1 MIWVDWVVYPKDVVC
16 CPCAY
21 KLVWLELFSVCYR
34 MISPGPTRPKRP
46 RKWTFQI
53 ETKKIWKSEL
63 LTLKNKKVRANL
75 KNEYFFENFNLFFNT
90 LDPTTMYTSDF
101 DEKHD
106 SDIDEMSHF
115 LLLLKAFFMN
125 SFFDIFFDTFFD
137 TFFRQF
143 EKPLKKVW
151 LG

>member
-1 MIWVDWVVYPKDVVC
+1 
-16 CPCAY
+16 
-21 KLVWLELFSVCYR
+21 
-34 MISPGPTRPKRP
+34 
-46 RKWTFQI
+46 
-53 ETKKIWKSEL
+53 
-63 LTLKNKKVRANL
+63 
-75 KNEYFFENFNLFFNT
+75 
-90 LDPTTMYTSDF
+90 MYTSDF

-143 EKPLKKVW
+143 EKPLKKGLLQSSS
-151 LG
+151 LGIWSNSRYCGEVKI